1 MTNRR
6 ESDTSQRGTRQARL
20 TEVLMREFQR
30 LVRLASGMGLD
41 RSSIEDILQDVSMQA
56 LEHDTREMSEP
67 KAVAWLFRTTSNR
80 CKLEFRYRQRRT
92 RLCHQVAQQMI
103 ENHDHNHDVGQDAIQ
118 AEQIRQVSQSL
129 CELEPNLL
137 QPLVLTYFCDMNSS
151 QISETLHISASTI
164 RTRVQKARLI
174 LAQKLIEQ
182 GLAP

>member
-1 MTNRR
+1 
-6 ESDTSQRGTRQARL
+6 
-20 TEVLMREFQR
+20 MRAFQR
-30 LVRLASGMGLD
+30 LVRLASGMGLV

-67 KAVAWLFRTTSNR
+67 KAVVWLFRTTSNR
-80 CKLEFRYRQRRT
+80 CKLEFRYRQRRQ
-92 RLCHQVAQQMI
+92 RLCQQVAQQMI
-103 ENHDHNHDVGQDAIQ
+103 ENQSQHHDASQAAIR
-118 AEQIRQVSQSL
+118 AEQIRHVSRAL
-129 CELEPNLL
+129 RELEPNLL